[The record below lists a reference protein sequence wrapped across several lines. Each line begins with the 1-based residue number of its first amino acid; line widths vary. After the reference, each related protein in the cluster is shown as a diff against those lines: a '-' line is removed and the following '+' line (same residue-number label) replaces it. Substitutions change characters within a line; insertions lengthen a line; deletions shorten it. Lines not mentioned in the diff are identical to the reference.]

1 MKLKMFKISIIAI
14 IVILTTTFI
23 FIGKI
28 NSSKNNLSKNSTSNT
43 ESKEK
48 VKQKDIPKKAEN
60 QKELPKEKNESVD
73 VVESPKED
81 IKENK
86 VSSNTSTTSTTS
98 KIIEIET
105 SIKLLEYLKRNN
117 TIDDGMYNFCIN
129 KLLHKIEFE
138 KQKQDDK
145 YINDLNNY
153 KLLT

>member
-1 MKLKMFKISIIAI
+1 M
-14 IVILTTTFI
+14 
-23 FIGKI
+23 
-28 NSSKNNLSKNSTSNT
+28 
-43 ESKEK
+43 
-48 VKQKDIPKKAEN
+48 EN
-60 QKELPKEKNESVD
+60 
-73 VVESPKED
+73 
-81 IKENK
+81 ENK
-86 VSSNTSTTSTTS
+86 VPS

-138 KQKQDDK
+138 KQKQDAK